1 MFVQLHWFMAFV
13 QRHIMLFVLLV
24 VMTVLSSC
32 KNVSTIQQ
40 HAERSTCTQQNAA
53 HYSQRDIPRPFHE
66 LELDT
71 VLTNHFSW
79 TSLNVANAI
88 GLLDELK
95 VFVESSKV
103 YKAQPTI
110 ENRIDQLV
118 WAQSITDR
126 INLASLEV
134 SAAASE
140 LDCEEERITQIAEY
154 LKGVEGETES
164 KLTVAAIVVGA
175 SSAIISGIM
184 LANGNGGNVEY
195 VGIVSGIV
203 EATLGISILANKRKV
218 LFYHPRN
225 ALQEVWQGR
234 ETSEVF
240 PPFIWYYLNYQ
251 NPSDTNHRSVRY
263 QIIDRW
269 ISFKQ
274 IDNANTK
281 KKRKLLNLY
290 FGEGGKYKTEQLYN
304 RANMYDQL
312 ESHVKMMKQ
321 DLMLLS
327 LEFEKLN

>member
-1 MFVQLHWFMAFV
+1 MAGQTV
-13 QRHIMLFVLLV
+13 HIRQCITMLVMIVLA
-24 VMTVLSSC
+24 SC
-32 KNVSTIQQ
+32 KSVTTIQ
-40 HAERSTCTQQNAA
+40 HYAERSDCTQQNAA
-53 HYSQRDIPRPFHE
+53 HYSQRDIPRPLHE
-66 LELDT
+66 IELDT

-79 TSLNVANAI
+79 ESLNVANAI
-88 GLLDELK
+88 GLLGELK
-95 VFVESSKV
+95 QYVETSKR
-103 YKAQPTI
+103 YKERPTI
-110 ENRIDQLV
+110 ENRMEQLILSH
-118 WAQSITDR
+118 SITER

-154 LKGVEGETES
+154 LKGVEGETDTR
-164 KLTVAAIVVGA
+164 LTVAAIVAGA

-184 LANGNGGNVEY
+184 LANGNGDNVEY
-195 VGIVSGIV
+195 VGIASGIV
-203 EATLGISILANKRKV
+203 EATLGISILINKRKV
-218 LFYHPRN
+218 LFYHPHN
-225 ALQEVWQGR
+225 ALREIWEGK

-251 NPSDTNHRSVRY
+251 NPTDSNHRSVRY

-312 ESHVKMMKQ
+312 ESYVKMMKQ

-327 LEFEKLN
+327 LEFDKLN

>member
-1 MFVQLHWFMAFV
+1 MVHV
-13 QRHIMLFVLLV
+13 QRHITMFLLLFTAAIL
-24 VMTVLSSC
+24 TSC
-32 KNVSTIQQ
+32 KNITTIQQ

-53 HYSQRDIPRPFHE
+53 YYSQRDIPRSLHE

-95 VFVESSKV
+95 LFVESSKV

-118 WAQSITDR
+118 WSHSITER

-154 LKGVEGETES
+154 LKGAEGETES
-164 KLTVAAIVVGA
+164 KLTVAAIVAGA

-184 LANGNGGNVEY
+184 LANGNGDNVEY

-225 ALQEVWQGR
+225 ALQEIWQGN

-251 NPSDTNHRSVRY
+251 NPADTNQRSIRY

-274 IDNANTK
+274 IDNATTK

-327 LEFEKLN
+327 LEFDKLN